1 MAKIIA
7 ALFISFLA
15 GLAAGGM
22 TYIASDSF
30 CKALIVAYITLI
42 VLFVLCLH
50 LAGKKE
56 TSNETPKT

>member
-15 GLAAGGM
+15 SMATGII
-22 TYIASDSF
+22 TYIASSSIS
-30 CKALIVAYITLI
+30 KALIVAYITLI

-50 LAGKKE
+50 LAGKKI
-56 TSNETPKT
+56 SNETPKT